1 LKIKGVNIDSTVSEI
16 VKSYFPEKEFSD
28 TMPVINYIVDDL
40 NISVDTPVSKI
51 DSNKLAKSIIKA
63 SNEVSTPP
71 EGTIISE
78 ESYTSPFKEEEK
90 SDLKPAFMEELLTKA
105 IPKKTIEKAVEK
117 AKEEPK
123 PKVKAKE
130 EPKVPS
136 YVEDALSSIDKKL
149 SEQVVEVIKD
159 EGIPPAIADT
169 LNPETNTSEEILEGL
184 NTLMGYAQRFAVKKG
199 LVNPNAT
206 EVTEVEVSDK
216 LTKVEPESSIEAFFD
231 EGTSVAGERGGR
243 LWKYTNKFD
252 AKKGFDYVPISN
264 MKNSTIDTKYENVK
278 GIAHYILDTDVSGDE
293 KYINKNSKA
302 MLRNQLSGK
311 PAQDLG
317 STLTEFYFPVYTKKP
332 DGKVNIKYLRE
343 EEIKDKSKIMSPLRQ
358 YRYSDFDWDSSTT
371 AEGFNE
377 TVKSIPTVKSYTDTN
392 NKSKTYG
399 QQINESHFIFW
410 KNGGKGS
417 YGRYGGQ
424 TILFI
429 METDNGRVAVET
441 SGSVADIQKTAKTL
455 MNKYNIKEEDL
466 VMGYHDVGSFSAK
479 PKADKNGVLEFKRW
493 KHFNTE
499 PHTGGGLA
507 IPM

>member
-1 LKIKGVNIDSTVSEI
+1 MKIKGVNIDSTVSEI

-40 NISVDTPVSKI
+40 NIYVDTPVSKI

-136 YVEDALSSIDKKL
+136 YVEDVLSSIDKKL

-169 LNPETNTSEEILEGL
+169 LNPETNTSEEILEGI
-184 NTLMGYAQRFAVKKG
+184 NTLIGYAQRVAVKEG
-199 LVNPNAT
+199 LVAPNAT
-206 EVTEVEVSDK
+206 ETTEVEVSNK
-216 LTKVEPESSIEAFFD
+216 LTEVEPESSIETFFD

-252 AKKGFDYVPISN
+252 AKKGFDYVPIANIGNSN
-264 MKNSTIDTKYENVK
+264 LDTKYENVR
-278 GIAHYILDTDVSGDE
+278 GIAHYILDADVSGEE
-293 KYINKNSKA
+293 KYINKGSKA
-302 MLRNQLSGK
+302 MLKNQLSGK
-311 PAQDLG
+311 NAQNLG
-317 STLTEFYFPVYTKKP
+317 STVTEFYFPVYTKKP
-332 DGKVNIKYLRE
+332 DGKVNIKYLRKD
-343 EEIKDKSKIMSPLRQ
+343 EIKDKSKIMSPLRQ
-358 YRYSDFDWDSSTT
+358 YRYSDFDWNGSTT
-371 AEGFNE
+371 AEGFNPN
-377 TVKSIPTVKSYTDTN
+377 TVSSVPTKNFYKLDGKDT
-392 NKSKTYG
+392 
-399 QQINESHFIFW
+399 NESHLIFW
-410 KNGGKGS
+410 KEGGKGS

-424 TILFI
+424 AIVFI
-429 METDNGRVAVET
+429 METDNGRVVVET
-441 SGSVADIQKTAKTL
+441 SGSIDEIQETAKVL

-466 VMGYHDVGSFSAK
+466 LMGYHDVGSFSAK
-479 PKADKNGVLEFKRW
+479 PKANKNGVLEFKRW
-493 KHFNTE
+493 KHFNNE
-499 PHTGGGLA
+499 GHTGGGLA